1 MNGIV
6 TFFFFNQ
13 GPSPKVSKKAEPK
26 IPPRDQGLPVVHTV
40 SDEASDVIVES
51 GPVEYAGGAESHREE
66 VEIEDD
72 PGDYFEDDE
81 EEEHLESAA
90 QLMGHAG
97 MYLSEEING
106 Y

>member
-1 MNGIV
+1 M
-6 TFFFFNQ
+6 
-13 GPSPKVSKKAEPK
+13 
-26 IPPRDQGLPVVHTV
+26 
-40 SDEASDVIVES
+40 ES

-66 VEIEDD
+66 VEEMEDD
-72 PGDYFEDDE
+72 PGDYYEDDE

-97 MYLSEEING
+97 MYHCEEMNE